1 MYYVAAV
8 GVEYLIFLLLFPEC
22 CWNYR
27 CLAPCLMDVV
37 LPVET
42 TASSILH
49 KSFII
54 WAISL
59 APAKKEKN

>member
-1 MYYVAAV
+1 
-8 GVEYLIFLLLFPEC
+8 
-22 CWNYR
+22 
-27 CLAPCLMDVV
+27 MDVV

-59 APAKKEKN
+59 APAKKEKNWFYKFMKTKSFQLSMVLHSLNFILSYKMQ